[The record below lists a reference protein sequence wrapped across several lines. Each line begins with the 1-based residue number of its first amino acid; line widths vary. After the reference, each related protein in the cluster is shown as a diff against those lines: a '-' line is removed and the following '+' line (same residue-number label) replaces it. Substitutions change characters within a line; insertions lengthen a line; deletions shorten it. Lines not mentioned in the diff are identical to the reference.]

1 MIAIGSDFS
10 KSGPIFFT
18 SISETCD
25 LTITSF
31 AKIPSFEPFRLAP
44 MFNVVYSNAYE
55 VLQTYLR
62 VDLEAYFAASSKPFP
77 SAKVVVGTQ
86 TLQEK
91 LTRDL
96 SEAWGVCAGIEFQ
109 TVGAWLSHY
118 LASDLT
124 EGSTSSDFLWLL
136 YSILSDDF
144 TNRYPRLNRFF
155 EHAKT
160 NRTAELARYELASRI
175 ADTFAQYVNYRLD
188 WVLEWM
194 GVQVA
199 EDYRRLAKPGE
210 KEILA
215 EQPDY
220 EWQRDLW
227 KAIHQRLA
235 RSDRANNPLA
245 VLDRFSDYNKLKS
258 EIQSNEPESL
268 FIFMPMAL
276 SPMAL
281 PIFKVLNDLGR
292 NVYVYLFNP
301 CQAFWFDAYD
311 PENEQ
316 NEREEKTLLFLRR
329 NAAATRAMINR
340 FNVFAEDTGAETHD
354 PSLVYKPIFSHAYY
368 PSVQA
373 LLTDWRSLKVQAQ
386 VSRSDLNL
394 ALSDPGQASV
404 LHAVQQA
411 ILENKAA
418 VLPKVINPDDHS
430 IRLVKAPTLTR
441 EVENAVDMIHAM
453 LSSNQDMKPSDILVV
468 TPDIEALAPAVH
480 ATFAS
485 LPADRRIDYRIAGQ
499 KNTDEASAGDA
510 LIQLGRMMSEGILM
524 ASLESWLELPLVAE
538 TFGLELD
545 DLSVLKGWL
554 LEAGFRNGLSEK
566 QIQKVQAE
574 DDPGE
579 EVFEGTLQRA
589 IERLSWGFV
598 TEGRGFATYDLIP
611 VRRSQSAP
619 FSDIHN
625 LSKLFETLLTIS
637 GKLSETYDAWL
648 KVSGVSSVS
657 DWIDWTGQVLERF
670 FGTRA
675 SEQSL
680 AKIKARLRAFWQGM
694 TVYEGATL
702 PFEVYWQ
709 ALSDA
714 LGENASG
721 GISRGVVTFAGMSAF
736 RRIPFKAIIML
747 GLNEDSA
754 FPGREHFEEFN
765 LMGISQLHRQGDRD
779 SRRDNRNVFLDLVL
793 SARRYLVISYSV
805 GVNKKAPKDPSP
817 LVHDLL
823 ELINT
828 NTNVGVGDWDQAL
841 ATEIALSAAS
851 LKNFSTD
858 PVRFWKSSDKTLFDS
873 LCLAHRLPKLH
884 EEEPFAQGALS
895 ESLFDSETIAL
906 EELIAFYTGTPT
918 WLAKRLGLSRFD
930 GEEPEAVSIK
940 PDTSALTQSLLRR
953 DVFESFESGVT
964 ANEILEQM
972 KLDPTKGAFGTRHN
986 SYQAIVE
993 NWYSAFSLKNAF
1005 LSKAVLSPVSTVLEI
1020 PGFESRRFKNISV
1033 NLNQVYEI
1041 DAEET
1046 SDENKAKKRVLFDE
1060 VFSKAQ
1066 RVRVL
1071 LRLCALNAAGFAYS
1085 AKLLISLNGEQAT
1098 IVDWPAYPQATAKEV
1113 IGKIFDAYVAVT
1125 ENILAL
1131 SSPYSDDVQTLLW
1144 RGSDLK
1150 SAQELRGEFD
1160 SMIQKLLGI

>member
-1 MIAIGSDFS
+1 
-10 KSGPIFFT
+10 
-18 SISETCD
+18 
-25 LTITSF
+25 
-31 AKIPSFEPFRLAP
+31 

-62 VDLEAYFAASSKPFP
+62 VDLEADFAASSESFP
-77 SAKVVVGTQ
+77 SAKVVVGTS

-96 SEAWGVCAGIEFQ
+96 ADVWGVCAGIDFQ
-109 TVGAWLSHY
+109 TAGAWLSHY

-124 EGSTSSDFLWLL
+124 DGSTSADFLWLL
-136 YSILSDDF
+136 YSILTDEF
-144 TNRYPRLNRFF
+144 TDRYPRLKQFF
-155 EHAKT
+155 DHAKT
-160 NRTAELARYELASRI
+160 NRTPELARYELACRI

-215 EQPDY
+215 QQPDY

-227 KAIHQRLA
+227 KKIYERLA
-235 RSDRANNPLA
+235 CSDRQNNPLNI
-245 VLDRFSDYNKLKS
+245 LDRFSDYNKLKS
-258 EIQSNEPESL
+258 EIKSNEPQSL
-268 FIFMPMAL
+268 FVFMPMAL

-281 PIFKVLNDLGR
+281 PIFKVLNDLGK

-311 PENEQ
+311 PETEANEK
-316 NEREEKTLLFLRR
+316 EEKTLLFLRR

-354 PSLVYKPIFSHAYY
+354 PALIYKPVFSRSYY

-394 ALSDPGQASV
+394 ALSDPGEPSV

-411 ILENKAA
+411 ILENKAS
-418 VLPKVINPDDHS
+418 VLPEVIDTHDHS

-441 EVENAVDMIHAM
+441 EVENAVDMIHSM
-453 LSSNQDMKPSDILVV
+453 LSSNPDMKPSDILVV
-468 TPDIEALAPAVH
+468 TPDVEALAPVVH
-480 ATFAS
+480 ATFES
-485 LPADRRIDYRIAGQ
+485 LPENRRIEYRIAGQ
-499 KNTDEASAGDA
+499 KNADEASAGEA
-510 LIQLGRMMSEGILM
+510 LVQLGRMMSEGVSL
-524 ASLESWLELPLVAE
+524 ASLESWLELPLVTE
-538 TFGLELD
+538 TLGLELD
-545 DLSVLKGWL
+545 DLAVLKGWL

-566 QIQKVQAE
+566 QIQKLQAQN
-574 DDPGE
+574 DPGE
-579 EVFEGTLQRA
+579 DAFEGTLQRA

-598 TEGRGFATYDLIP
+598 TEGKGFATYDLIP
-611 VRRSQSAP
+611 VRRSQAAP
-619 FSDIHN
+619 FSDIHSLPN
-625 LSKLFETLLTIS
+625 LFEVLLTVS
-637 GKLSETYDAWL
+637 GKLSETYDEWL
-648 KVSGVSSVS
+648 KVSVTSSVS
-657 DWIDWTGQVLERF
+657 DWIDWTGHVLDRF
-670 FGTRA
+670 FATQT
-675 SEQSL
+675 SEESL
-680 AKIKARLRAFWQGM
+680 AKIRARLRDFWQGM
-694 TVYEGATL
+694 TVYDGVSL
-702 PFEVYWQ
+702 PFDVYWQ
-709 ALSDA
+709 ALSVA
-714 LGENASG
+714 LGECFSG
-721 GISRGVVTFAGMSAF
+721 GLSRGVVTFAGMSAF

-747 GLNEDSA
+747 GLNEESA

-779 SRRDNRNVFLDLVL
+779 SRRDNRNVFLDLIL

-828 NTNVGVGDWDQAL
+828 NTNVGVGDWDRAL
-841 ATEIALSAAS
+841 ATEIPLSAAT

-873 LCLAHRLPKLH
+873 LCLAHQQPKLL
-884 EEEPFAQGALS
+884 EEKPFAQGALS
-895 ESLFDSETIAL
+895 EDLFESETIAL
-906 EELIAFYTGTPT
+906 EELIAFYTNTPS

-930 GEEPEAVSIK
+930 IEEPEAVSMK

-953 DVFESFESGVT
+953 DVFESFESEVT
-964 ANEILEQM
+964 VEEILEQM
-972 KLDPTKGAFGTRHN
+972 KLDPTKGAYGTRQN

-993 NWYSAFSLKNAF
+993 NWYSAFSLKQTF
-1005 LSKAVLSPVSTVLEI
+1005 LSKAVVSPVSTVLKM
-1020 PGFESRRFKNISV
+1020 PGFEGRRFTQISV
-1033 NLNQVYEI
+1033 NLNQVYEM
-1041 DAEET
+1041 DAPT
-1046 SDENKAKKRVLFDE
+1046 ASDENEAKKCVLFDE

-1071 LRLCALNAAGFAYS
+1071 LRLCALNAAGFAHS
-1085 AKLLISLNGEQAT
+1085 AKMLISLDGEQAA

-1113 IGKIFDAYVAVT
+1113 IGKIFEAYLAVT

-1150 SAQELRGEFD
+1150 SAQEQRAAFD
-1160 SMIQKLLGI
+1160 LMIQKRLGIQ